1 MGGAPGQ
8 SRVGGAL
15 GRSAAKTV
23 EKRVTRAVVFRPQA
37 ETEVLD
43 VRTWYEARRA
53 GLGDEFGAGVDA
65 TVARIVERPLAFPRV
80 RGETRRAV
88 VTRFPYAL
96 YFRATTEDIVV
107 LAVHGRQDP
116 SRWHGRS

>member
-1 MGGAPGQ
+1 MT
-8 SRVGGAL
+8 S
-15 GRSAAKTV
+15 
-23 EKRVTRAVVFRPQA
+23 AVVFRPEA
-37 ETEVLD
+37 EAEVLA
-43 VRTWYEARRA
+43 VRRWYEGRRFA
-53 GLGDEFGAGVDA
+53 LGEEFGAEVDA

-88 VTRFPYAL
+88 LTRFPYAL
-96 YFRATTEDIVV
+96 FFRVTNEHIVV